1 MRRRRP
7 VTNASDAAAPRNSSK
22 PGKLVRY
29 ATSTD
34 HGNSEAA
41 RPAACAGIVR
51 AARQRRL
58 DGISQIAL
66 SLTARGL
73 TTGEI
78 AAHLAE
84 VYGVRVSKDTIYR
97 IIGKVMGQMA
107 RDTAK
112 S

>member
-1 MRRRRP
+1 
-7 VTNASDAAAPRNSSK
+7 V
-22 PGKLVRY
+22 
-29 ATSTD
+29 
-34 HGNSEAA
+34 
-41 RPAACAGIVR
+41 IVR
-51 AARQRRL
+51 KRQRRL

-78 AAHLAE
+78 AAHLEE

-97 IIGKVMGQMA
+97 IIGKVMGEAEWCNRPLDRVYPVPFAVAIMA
-107 RDTAK
+107 FKEGVLIMEAA